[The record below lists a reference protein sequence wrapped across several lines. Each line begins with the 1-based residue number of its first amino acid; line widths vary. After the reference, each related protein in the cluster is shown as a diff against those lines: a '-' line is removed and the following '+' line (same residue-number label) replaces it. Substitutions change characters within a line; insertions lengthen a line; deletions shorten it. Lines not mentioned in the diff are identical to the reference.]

1 MARHRPTYPSP
12 GSANFSKREDRLLAR
27 KDSLNAF
34 IIWFFLEGLNFLLN
48 LLVPN
53 PLMAERSKLIA
64 WLVLSVPMGLVGSV
78 LVGASSLLLKNI
90 QEQVDRAHP
99 NKRAMLISAQAVGWA
114 GLVGISLPILMVGAT
129 LWSYLL
135 KGT

>member
-1 MARHRPTYPSP
+1 MARHRPSSKPP
-12 GSANFSKREDRLLAR
+12 GSANVSQREDRLLAR
-27 KDSLNAF
+27 KDALNAF
-34 IIWFFLEGLNFLLN
+34 VIWISLEGLNLLLN
-48 LLVPN
+48 VLVPN
-53 PLMAERSKLIA
+53 PVMAERGRLTA
-64 WLVLSVPMGLVGSV
+64 WIGLSVLMGLFGSL

-114 GLVGISLPILMVGAT
+114 GLVGISFPILMVGAT